1 MYMKMVRSRAY
12 NKDIYLILNNRSND
26 INIEKIFLFYC
37 RQYYEFSINEFCL
50 YIDINAIQFYK
61 EY

>member
-50 YIDINAIQFYK
+50 YMDINVI
-61 EY
+61 